1 MWSAIGVAAAFLLI
15 IVLVTRKVALGYAL
29 LAGSFIAAISS
40 GLSPWGFLVTS
51 AETLVQPGTIN
62 LVSTLILISIL
73 GSWMKNLGIL
83 DHMVDALEKVLRSAK
98 LTIMVI
104 PSIMGTLL
112 VTGGAIMA
120 APMVN
125 STGERINLSNARRAA
140 INLLYRHA
148 WYFIFPFAPAFILV
162 KEIAN
167 IEINQLILIQ
177 LPLTIVA
184 VISGYYAWLK
194 DVKEDNG
201 AAPKPTRTDYL
212 NLLRYTSPLWSALVL
227 GLGFG
232 VPFQLALLVGL
243 GLALYIG
250 QPKLAE
256 IPSMLIKGIQVPIVL
271 SGVGIMIFKE
281 VLTRGDTLGALTD
294 GLLNLGLPLV
304 AIVVLLPALVSFV
317 SASST
322 SGIGITLP
330 LLLPV
335 MQQSE
340 HFMLYIA
347 GVYCASF
354 LGYFFSPLHLCQVLS
369 LEFFQVKMNDL
380 YREYVLPVSALWL
393 TLFAILAVG
402 HLL

>member
-1 MWSAIGVAAAFLLI
+1 MWSAIGVAAAFLVI
-15 IVLVTRKVALGYAL
+15 IVLVMRKVALGYAL
-29 LAGSFIAAISS
+29 LAGSFIAAVSS

-51 AETLVQPGTIN
+51 AQTLVQASTLN
-62 LVSTLILISIL
+62 LVSTLVLISIL
-73 GSWMKNLGIL
+73 GSWMKSLGIL

-125 STGERINLSNARRAA
+125 SMGDRINLSNDRRAA
-140 INLLYRHA
+140 INLLFRHA
-148 WYFIFPFAPAFILV
+148 WYFIFPFSPSFILV

-167 IEINQLILIQ
+167 VEINQLILIQ
-177 LPLTIVA
+177 LPLTVVA
-184 VISGYYAWLK
+184 VWFGYRAWLK
-194 DVKEDNG
+194 DIQEDNG
-201 AAPKPTRTDYL
+201 QAAVPSKEDYL
-212 NLLRYTSPLWSALVL
+212 NLLRYTSPLWSSLVL
-227 GLGFG
+227 GLVFG

-243 GLALYIG
+243 GLALYYG
-250 QPKLAE
+250 RPQLAS
-256 IPSMLIKGIQVPIVL
+256 IPGMVIKGIQVPIVL

-281 VLTRGDTLGALTD
+281 VLATGDTLGSLTT

-304 AIVVLLPALVSFV
+304 GIVMVLPALISLV
-317 SASST
+317 SASPT

-330 LLLPV
+330 LLLPAI
-335 MQQSE
+335 QQSN
-340 HFMLYIA
+340 HLMLYIA
-347 GVYCASF
+347 GVYSAAF
-354 LGYFFSPLHLCQVLS
+354 LGYYASPLHLCQVLT

-380 YREYVLPVSALWL
+380 YREYVLPVSAMWIAL
-393 TLFAILAVG
+393 LALLGIG

>member
-1 MWSAIGVAAAFLLI
+1 MWSAIGVAAAFVVI

-51 AETLVQPGTIN
+51 DQTLMQPATLN
-62 LVSTLILISIL
+62 LVSTLVLISIL

-83 DHMVDALEKVLRSAK
+83 DRMVDALEKVLRNAK
-98 LTIMVI
+98 LTITVI

-125 STGERINLSNARRAA
+125 SIGERINLSNERRAA
-140 INLLYRHA
+140 INLLYRHV

-167 IEINQLILIQ
+167 IEINRLILIQ

-184 VISGYYAWLK
+184 VWAGYQAWLK
-194 DVKEDNG
+194 DVPADNED
-201 AAPKPTRTDYL
+201 APKPTRDDYL

-232 VPFQLALLVGL
+232 LPFQLALLVGL
-243 GLALYIG
+243 GLALYYGRPPVDQI
-250 QPKLAE
+250 PKMA
-256 IPSMLIKGIQVPIVL
+256 IQGIQVPIVL

-281 VLTRGDTLGALTD
+281 ILAQGDTLSALTNW
-294 GLLNLGLPLV
+294 LLNLGLPLWV
-304 AIVVLLPALVSFV
+304 IVVVLPTMVSLV

-322 SGIGITLP
+322 SAIGITLP
-330 LLLPV
+330 LLLPAI
-335 MQQSE
+335 QQSG
-340 HFMLYIA
+340 HQLLYIA
-347 GVYCASF
+347 GVYTASF
-354 LGYFFSPLHLCQVLS
+354 LGYYSSPLHLCQVLT

-380 YREYVLPVSALWL
+380 YREYRLPVSALWL
-393 TLFAILAVG
+393 TLFAILAIG
-402 HLL
+402 HLV

>member
-1 MWSAIGVAAAFLLI
+1 MWSAIGVAAAFLVI
-15 IVLVTRKVALGYAL
+15 IVLVMRKVALGYAL
-29 LAGSFIAAISS
+29 LAGSFIAAVSS

-51 AETLVQPGTIN
+51 AQTLVQASTLN
-62 LVSTLILISIL
+62 LVSTLVLISIL
-73 GSWMKNLGIL
+73 GSWMKSLGIL

-125 STGERINLSNARRAA
+125 SMGDRINLSNDRRAA
-140 INLLYRHA
+140 INLLFRHA
-148 WYFIFPFAPAFILV
+148 WYFIFPFSPSFILV

-167 IEINQLILIQ
+167 VEINQLILIQ

-184 VISGYYAWLK
+184 VWFGYRAWLK
-194 DVKEDNG
+194 DIQEDNG
-201 AAPKPTRTDYL
+201 QAAVPSKEDYL
-212 NLLRYTSPLWSALVL
+212 NLLRYTSPLWSSLAL
-227 GLGFG
+227 GLVFG

-243 GLALYIG
+243 GLALYYG
-250 QPKLAE
+250 RPQLAS
-256 IPSMLIKGIQVPIVL
+256 IPGMVIKGIQIPIVL

-281 VLTRGDTLGALTD
+281 VLATGDTLGSLTT

-304 AIVVLLPALVSFV
+304 VIVLVLPALISLV
-317 SASST
+317 SASPT

-330 LLLPV
+330 LLLPAI
-335 MQQSE
+335 QQSN
-340 HFMLYIA
+340 HLMLYIA
-347 GVYCASF
+347 GVYSAAF
-354 LGYFFSPLHLCQVLS
+354 LGYYASPLHLCQVLT

-380 YREYVLPVSALWL
+380 YREYVLPVSAMWI
-393 TLFAILAVG
+393 TLLALLGIG